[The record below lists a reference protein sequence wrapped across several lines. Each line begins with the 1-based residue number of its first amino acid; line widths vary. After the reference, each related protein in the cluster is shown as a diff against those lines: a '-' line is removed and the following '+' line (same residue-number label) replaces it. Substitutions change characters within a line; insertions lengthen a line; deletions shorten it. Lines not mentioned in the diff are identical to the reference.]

1 MDLIPETKQ
10 KFTDYLIRYFGHVVE
25 IKRPDNFPRIVWF
38 DKIVRVQNKEQLES
52 IINTEAAVMII
63 KQRGMVVMKNQ
74 TIGAIQPADDTSF
87 ANRMFVPMEML
98 TYIDCEIIEITGET
112 PNYEDGITFV
122 GSDLDKKELKAN

>member
-1 MDLIPETKQ
+1 MELIPETKQ
-10 KFTDYLIRYFGHVVE
+10 KSVDYLIRYFGHVIE
-25 IKRPDNFPRIVWF
+25 IKRPDGFPRVVWF
-38 DKIVRVQNKEQLES
+38 DKIVRVQNKEQLEN

-74 TIGAIQPADDTSF
+74 TIGGIQPGDDTSF

-98 TYIDCEIIEITGET
+98 AYMDCEIIEITGET

-122 GSDLDKKELKAN
+122 GSNLDKKELKAN